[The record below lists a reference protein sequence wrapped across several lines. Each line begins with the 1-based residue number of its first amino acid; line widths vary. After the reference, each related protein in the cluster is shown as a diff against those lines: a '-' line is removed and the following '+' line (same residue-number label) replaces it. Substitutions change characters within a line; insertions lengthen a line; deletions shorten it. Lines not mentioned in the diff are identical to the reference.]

1 VLDAI
6 FDLLRTGCPSGA
18 ALRGDVAAAAARH
31 ERVALAVVKRSDRA
45 KGFVV
50 LAKRWIVERSFAWF
64 GRNRRLAKDVE
75 TLIAS
80 STAMLYLAAT
90 RLLTRRLATP

>member
-1 VLDAI
+1 M
-6 FDLLRTGCPSGA
+6 
-18 ALRGDVAAAAARH
+18 
-31 ERVALAVVKRSDRA
+31 ALAIVKRSDRA
-45 KGFVV
+45 TGFV
-50 LAKRWIVERSFAWF
+50 LLPKRWIVERSFAWF

>member
-1 VLDAI
+1 LA
-6 FDLLRTGCPSGA
+6 PSPAGS
-18 ALRGDVAAAAARH
+18 
-31 ERVALAVVKRSDRA
+31 RSPH
-45 KGFVV
+45 
-50 LAKRWIVERSFAWF
+50 VERSLAWY

-80 STAMLYLAAT
+80 STAMLHLAAT